1 MTDSS
6 VSRRSFLGTMAKGG
20 AAALTAPLIV
30 PRRVLGG
37 PGYQA
42 PSDTVNIAAVGV
54 GGMGE
59 SNLRNLAVPADA
71 DPDREGGTENVVAL
85 ADADHNYAAD
95 AFEAYP
101 DAAVYYDYRRM
112 LDDMANEIDGVIVGT
127 PDHTH
132 AKITADAM
140 RRGLH
145 VYTQKPLTWS
155 VGEARYLRQLAV
167 ETDVV
172 TQMGNQG
179 HSSDDARL
187 VNEYIRSGAIG
198 TVDTVHVWTNRP
210 IWPQGIEMPDTVQ
223 RLPDKL
229 EWDLFLG
236 PAPEE
241 PYHED
246 FHPFSWRGWVE
257 WGTGALGDMGAHLVD
272 HPFWAMELEAPETIQ
287 TRSTP
292 FNGESWPQASMT
304 HFHFPA
310 QGDRPAVTM
319 KWYDGGLMP
328 ERPDAIPESESL
340 TPGGGVLYVGDD
352 GYLMHETYGTDPR
365 IFPTEKAE
373 QLDEPPQ
380 QFERVEDENHEMNW
394 VRAMKGQAEATS
406 PFEYAGPL
414 TETMLLGIVSLRAD
428 HRKLRWDPDA
438 GEVTNVSEANQYLS
452 RQDPREPWA
461 LSEAQSAVGAP
472 AQQ

>member
-1 MTDSS
+1 MTDST

-20 AAALTAPLIV
+20 AAAAAAPLVV

-42 PSDTVNIAAVGV
+42 PSDTVNIAGIGV
-54 GGMGE
+54 GGVGEGNLGNVATPAGE
-59 SNLRNLAVPADA
+59 SSANGPS
-71 DPDREGGTENVVAL
+71 ENVVAL
-85 ADADHNYAAD
+85 ADTDHNYASD
-95 AFEAYP
+95 VFEKYP
-101 DAAVYYDYRRM
+101 DAATYYDYRRM
-112 LDDMANEIDGVIVGT
+112 LDEMGSEIDGVIIAT

-140 RRGLH
+140 QRGLH

-155 VGEARYLRQLAV
+155 VGEARYLRRLAA

-198 TVDTVHVWTNRP
+198 AVDTIHVWTNRP
-210 IWPQGIEMPDTVQ
+210 IWPQGMEMPDTIQ
-223 RLPDKL
+223 RVPDQMR
-229 EWDLFLG
+229 WDLFLG
-236 PAPEE
+236 PAPDE

-246 FHPFSWRGWVE
+246 FHPFSWRGWVD

-272 HPFWAMELEAPETIQ
+272 HPFWALELGAPTTIQ

-292 FNGESWPQASMT
+292 FNGASWPRASMT
-304 HFHFPA
+304 HFQFPER
-310 QGDRPAVTM
+310 GDQPAVTM
-319 KWYDGGLMP
+319 KWYDGGMMP
-328 ERPDAIPESESL
+328 ERPDAIPEEESL
-340 TPGGGVLYVGDD
+340 TPGGGVLFVGED
-352 GYLMHETYGTDPR
+352 GYLMHETYGSNPR
-365 IFPTEKAE
+365 LFPTELAE
-373 QLDEPPQ
+373 DLDTPPQ
-380 QFERVEDENHEMNW
+380 MFDRVEDENHEMNW

-406 PFEYAGPL
+406 PFDYATRL

-428 HRKLRWDPDA
+428 TRKLEWDGEA
-438 GEVTNVSEANQYLS
+438 GEVTNVPEANQYLS
-452 RQDPREPWA
+452 RRNPRQPWM
-461 LSEAQSAVGAP
+461 LSEVQSMVGSA